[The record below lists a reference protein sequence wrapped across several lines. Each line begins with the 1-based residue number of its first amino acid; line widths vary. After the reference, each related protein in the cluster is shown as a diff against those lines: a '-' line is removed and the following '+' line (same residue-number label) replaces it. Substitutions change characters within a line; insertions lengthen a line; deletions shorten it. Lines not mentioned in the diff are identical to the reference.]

1 MSSITHTGIYD
12 LTNALSNGLSH
23 DLSNSHDSYHAH
35 FYFDESSLAL
45 ATALRTTIRD
55 ELGLEV
61 GNLNTRLVGP
71 HPQWSFAATFS
82 HDAFDTFVPWIK
94 ANRQE
99 LTVLIHAVTGDDLID
114 HTEHVHWLGS
124 PIKLDL
130 SGF

>member
-1 MSSITHTGIYD
+1 MSSNPHTQD
-12 LTNALSNGLSH
+12 HNLTNEQGN

-45 ATALRTTIRD
+45 ATVLRTTIRD

-82 HDAFDTFVPWIK
+82 HADFAAFVPWVK

-114 HTEHVHWLGS
+114 HTEHVHWLGA
-124 PIKLDL
+124 PITLDL
-130 SGF
+130 SRF

>member
-1 MSSITHTGIYD
+1 MSSNPHTQD
-12 LTNALSNGLSH
+12 HNLTNEQGNELSNR
-23 DLSNSHDSYHAH
+23 HDSYHAH
-35 FYFDESSLAL
+35 FYFDESSQAF
-45 ATALRTTIRD
+45 ATVLRTTIRD

-61 GNLNTRLVGP
+61 GHLNTRLVGP

-82 HDAFDTFVPWIK
+82 HADFATFVPWVK

-124 PIKLDL
+124 AIKLDL
-130 SGF
+130 SDF